1 MANLK
6 AIKNRIA
13 SVDSTRQ
20 ITKAMRMVAAAKLRK
35 AQERMHNNRPYAE
48 RLQQLMLALIQQIT
62 LPDHPLFAERE
73 VKRVLLVVVTSDRG
87 LCGGFNSNIL
97 RRAAALID
105 ELREKYEV
113 EVYAVGRKGYDFF
126 RKRDYHLARYK
137 TGVFAQLDYA
147 LAKELSLELSELFA
161 TAEYDRIYGIFN
173 EFKSALQQR
182 QISEMLLP
190 LSALNETTKTPAE
203 PTLRQVEPLY
213 DPDRESIL
221 RALIPRHLSVQVW
234 RYLVESNAAEEA
246 ARMAAM
252 ESATDNANEM
262 IDDLTIIYNRSR
274 QAAIT
279 TEIAEIVGGAEA
291 LKG

>member
-1 MANLK
+1 MEFLTSLNQPC
-6 AIKNRIA
+6 
-13 SVDSTRQ
+13 SS
-20 ITKAMRMVAAAKLRK
+20 AK
-35 AQERMHNNRPYAE
+35 
-48 RLQQLMLALIQQIT
+48 
-62 LPDHPLFAERE
+62 
-73 VKRVLLVVVTSDRG
+73 
-87 LCGGFNSNIL
+87 
-97 RRAAALID
+97 
-105 ELREKYEV
+105 
-113 EVYAVGRKGYDFF
+113 
-126 RKRDYHLARYK
+126 
-137 TGVFAQLDYA
+137 
-147 LAKELSLELSELFA
+147 
-161 TAEYDRIYGIFN
+161 
-173 EFKSALQQR
+173 
-182 QISEMLLP
+182 ISEMLLP